1 MEMVVDYKNFKKG
14 SLTQERI
21 DEFKEIA
28 KGMGCRFVLKN
39 APTLNYDCS
48 IWLDENDELCQKDF
62 HTKKEAMDYAKK
74 VLKDNPSAYAD
85 LKHWNAKGD
94 DYDYWFY
101 RLENGKLKEVY
112 DI

>member
-1 MEMVVDYKNFKKG
+1 MTLEIEYKLYKGKEEHYKK
-14 SLTQERI
+14 L
-21 DEFKEIA
+21 A
-28 KGMGCRFVLKN
+28 KGLGCKLVVKGM
-39 APTLNYDCS
+39 PTLNYDCS

-62 HTKKEAMDYAKK
+62 HTKKEALDYAKK

-101 RLENGKLKEVY
+101 RLENGKLKEVH